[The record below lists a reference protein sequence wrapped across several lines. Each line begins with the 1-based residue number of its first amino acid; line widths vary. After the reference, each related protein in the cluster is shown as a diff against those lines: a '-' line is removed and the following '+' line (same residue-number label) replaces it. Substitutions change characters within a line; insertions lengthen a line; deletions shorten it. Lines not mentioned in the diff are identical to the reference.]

1 MSLETSLL
9 IFTIGLLSCVALASV
24 IVIVG
29 EYKYQ
34 KAERLRLRAE
44 QDKKYENEVMYD
56 GEALTWLDKRLNR
69 LRDNIQTTTY
79 NEVKKSGRK
88 LVKIA
93 DFNRILKRFIK
104 R

>member
-1 MSLETSLL
+1 MNCFM
-9 IFTIGLLSCVALASV
+9 IFSIILFIFLMLGV
-24 IVIVG
+24 IVLAIVV
-29 EYKYQ
+29 ENLKDTRH
-34 KAERLRLRAE
+34 KLRAE

-56 GEALTWLDKRLNR
+56 GEALTWLDKRLNH

-88 LVKIA
+88 LVKTS

-104 R
+104 G